1 MKNYYI
7 TAVIPARSG
16 SKGIKNKNIKNYNG
30 RPLISYSI
38 EQGVKSKY
46 IDKVIV
52 STDSELYAQLSRDN
66 GAEVPFIR
74 PKEIST
80 DLSTDYEF
88 FSHYINWLGQWGEK
102 IPDFMVLLR
111 PTYPSRKVA
120 DIDKAI
126 ETFVASYD
134 LVDSLKSVVLTD
146 KTPYKMWSLKNG
158 CIEPLLEINNKKE
171 AFNLPRQ
178 LLPSVYWQNACID
191 IVKTSTINN
200 FSSIS
205 GKNILPYIM
214 DDDEVYDIDT
224 IEDFNNSRINQE
236 KSDED

>member
-1 MKNYYI
+1 MKKYYI
-7 TAVIPARSG
+7 TALIPARSG

-30 RPLISYSI
+30 RPLILYSI
-38 EQGVKSKY
+38 EQGIKSKY

-52 STDSELYAQLSRDN
+52 STDSEIYAELSREN

-74 PKEIST
+74 PKEISN

-88 FSHYINWLGQWGEK
+88 FSHYINWLNEFGEK
-102 IPDFMVLLR
+102 IPDFIVLLR

-120 DIDKAI
+120 DIDRAI

-134 LVDSLKSVVLTD
+134 LVDSLKSVVLAD

-158 CIEPLLEINNKKE
+158 FMEPLLEIKNQKE

-178 LLPSVYWQNACID
+178 LLPDIYWQNACID
-191 IVKTSTINN
+191 IVKTTIINN
-200 FSSIS
+200 SSSIS
-205 GKNILPYIM
+205 GKNILPYVM
-214 DDDEVYDIDT
+214 NDDEVHDIDT
-224 IEDFNNSRINQE
+224 IEDFN
-236 KSDED
+236 KSIKHRS